1 MNSKTVIKNA
11 IFGFGGQFLITLLGI
26 VVPWV
31 VIKSYG
37 SDVNGLLNTVTQ
49 IFTYMALL
57 EAGIGSATRNALYK
71 PFAEKN
77 KGEISHI
84 ASASQSY
91 FRRVSVV
98 YIAGVILLA
107 VVSPYVIISDIDNT
121 TVSLVVLFHGLSGAL
136 SFYFIQTK
144 LIILRIEG
152 KGYVINSVT
161 LVHTLISYT
170 LKIVL
175 AYYAIDI
182 VILQISYF
190 LVALIQT
197 FFYSFYFKKHYAWI
211 SLKPSKDKSVLKDR
225 NAYVITE
232 IAWTIFSAT
241 DLIVLSTFVSTKMA
255 SVYSVYN
262 MVFIN
267 LSGILNSIFV
277 STNYILGRTYHENIE
292 KYKTL
297 HDTFNSVYFG
307 AITILMSCCYVLT
320 LPFVSLYTDGVND
333 INYIYSELPLMF
345 CLVQLI
351 SWSRYISG
359 NLTSVAGLAKQTS
372 YVSLVEAIINV
383 FLSVILVRRY
393 GISGVLFATVI
404 ALPIKVIYC
413 TYVTERKVLR
423 RSLKKTITIL
433 GTNALLF
440 IVVVITSR
448 YIPISI
454 NSFGEFILK
463 GALVF
468 VVFSAVGILINY
480 IINPSCINI
489 VKSLKKR

>member
-1 MNSKTVIKNA
+1 MNSKTVFKNA
-11 IFGFGGQFLITLLGI
+11 IFGFGGQLIITLLGI
-26 VVPWV
+26 FVPWI

-71 PFAEKN
+71 PFADKN
-77 KGEISHI
+77 TGEISHV

-107 VVSPYVIISDIDNT
+107 LLSPYVIITDIDNT

-152 KGYVINSVT
+152 KGYVINAVT

-175 AYYAIDI
+175 AYYAINI

-190 LVALIQT
+190 LVSIIQV
-197 FFYSFYFKKHYAWI
+197 FFYSIYFKRNYGWI
-211 SLKPSKDKSVLKDR
+211 ALKPSKDKGVLKDR

-255 SVYSVYN
+255 SVYSIYN

-277 STNYILGRTYHENIE
+277 STNYILGRTYHENLE
-292 KYKTL
+292 KYKSL
-297 HDTFNSVYFG
+297 HDTFNSVFYG
-307 AITILMSCCYVLT
+307 TITILMSCCYVLI
-320 LPFVSLYTDGVND
+320 LPFVSLYTDGVSD
-333 INYIYSELPLMF
+333 INYIYPELPLLF
-345 CLVQLI
+345 CLVQML

-359 NLTSVAGLAKQTS
+359 NLTSVAGLAKPTS
-372 YVSLVEAIINV
+372 YVSLIEAIINV
-383 FLSVILVRRY
+383 AMSIILVHKF
-393 GISGVLFATVI
+393 GIKGVLFATVI

-413 TYVTERKVLR
+413 TYITERKVLR
-423 RSLKKTITIL
+423 RSLRKTLTIL

-440 IVVVITSR
+440 IAVVITSH
-448 YIPISI
+448 YIKIPI
-454 NSFGEFILK
+454 NTFGEFIVK

-468 VVFSAVGILINY
+468 VVFSVVGVLINY

-489 VKSLKKR
+489 VKAIKKK